1 MQMTEGK
8 HEHRIVAAH
17 AALDELRNGGSAIAP
32 RDAERLLSAAIGP
45 LLETRGYTLESVSEQ
60 RDSGIDFLARRAATG
75 EDAAETIAIE
85 LKHTRSPM
93 SISAVRQLVGVA
105 MLAQVHRAVL
115 VCSAG
120 FTAIARAAVERS
132 YPVQIELIGYDE
144 LAQWAQA
151 IADDAPVPDPLS
163 AGIKAFSRFLALEIA
178 RDPLALER
186 LEWFDIERTVAEI
199 FNGLGFKV
207 TLTPPAKDGGKDVI
221 LEFNLG
227 GKTVEYYVEIKH
239 WRSAT
244 KVGSGSVSDFIEVV
258 ARDKVAGGMFLS
270 THGYT
275 STAFE
280 YLTQLDRERVSFG
293 GREKVLTLCKT
304 YSKAQAGL
312 WSPPSS
318 LREILLE
325 SPA

>member
-1 MQMTEGK
+1 MTET
-8 HEHRIVAAH
+8 ENTSRIVAAH
-17 AALDELRNGGSAIAP
+17 AALEELRTAGSAIAP

-45 LLETRGYTLESVSEQ
+45 LLESRGYALEDVSRA
-60 RDSGIDFLARRAATG
+60 RDTGVDFFARRAATG

-85 LKHTRSPM
+85 LKHTRAAMPL
-93 SISAVRQLVGVA
+93 SAVHQLVGAA
-105 MLAQVHRAVL
+105 MLAQVDRAVL

-120 FTAIARAAVERS
+120 FTAGARAAVERS
-132 YPVQIELIGYDE
+132 SPVQIELVGYDE
-144 LAQWAQA
+144 LAQWADA
-151 IADDAPVPDPLS
+151 ITDDPPVPDPLTG
-163 AGIKAFSRFLALEIA
+163 AIKAFSRFLALEIA
-178 RDPLALER
+178 RNPLALER

-199 FNGLGFKV
+199 FDGLGFKV

-221 LEFNLG
+221 LEFILA
-227 GKTVEYYVEIKH
+227 GKAVEYYVEVKH

-244 KVGSGSVSDFIEVV
+244 KVGSGAVSDFIEVV

-280 YLTQLDRERVSFG
+280 HLTQLDRERVSFG
-293 GREKVLTLCKT
+293 GREKVLTLCQT

-318 LREILLE
+318 LREILIE

>member
-1 MQMTEGK
+1 M
-8 HEHRIVAAH
+8 
-17 AALDELRNGGSAIAP
+17 
-32 RDAERLLSAAIGP
+32 
-45 LLETRGYTLESVSEQ
+45 
-60 RDSGIDFLARRAATG
+60 
-75 EDAAETIAIE
+75 
-85 LKHTRSPM
+85 
-93 SISAVRQLVGVA
+93 
-105 MLAQVHRAVL
+105 
-115 VCSAG
+115 
-120 FTAIARAAVERS
+120 
-132 YPVQIELIGYDE
+132 QIELIGYDE

-151 IADDAPVPDPLS
+151 VAEDAPVPDPLS

-199 FNGLGFKV
+199 FEGLGFNV

-221 LEFNLG
+221 LEFILD

-244 KVGSGSVSDFIEVV
+244 KVGSGSVSDFIGVV

-325 SPA
+325 SPE